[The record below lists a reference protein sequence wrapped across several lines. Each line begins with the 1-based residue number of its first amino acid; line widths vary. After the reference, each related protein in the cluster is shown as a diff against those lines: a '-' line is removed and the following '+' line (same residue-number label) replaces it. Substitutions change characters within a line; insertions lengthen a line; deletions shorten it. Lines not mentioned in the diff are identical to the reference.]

1 MELALPAWITLIVSI
16 AFFLALV
23 FELASPDILLLSVL
37 VVLVVTGV
45 LSPEQAFTGFANP
58 AVIAIGALFVIAMA
72 VTRSGALTFL
82 YPIMFPRS
90 GKPREAIARIGIS
103 AALISAITN
112 NTPLVAILTP
122 TVREWAQDHQISPSK
137 LLMPMAFATTLGG
150 VITLIGTSTNLL
162 VSALLSSTGHE
173 PLGLWEF
180 SYVGLPVA
188 AAGLTYLI
196 LAGPR
201 ALPERIEVMAQSQE
215 VQTYHF
221 ELKISEGSTL
231 HGLTVEQASLRGL
244 ANAYLAH
251 LHRNGTL
258 IGPVEPETRLRSGDV
273 LAFIGDPNL
282 INDLLSLGGLERTI
296 ESPVPGEPIS
306 APLFHAVVAAHSPLD
321 GRTLREINF
330 RERYHGIVLG
340 VHRRGRRIRDALG
353 QTRLEPG
360 DLLLVEAREA
370 FLTAAMNSGDFYL
383 VSPLERPATVRR
395 DKAPMVIVTVI
406 GMLAAVTFELIS
418 LETAAIAAAL
428 VLIGARAINSTEA
441 RRSLNVPILIMV
453 ASGIGLGKAFEIS
466 GLADWL
472 AGIVMTV
479 GGPFGVVGSL
489 LAVYIVTNVLTEMLS
504 NQASAVLV
512 FPIAISVADSVGAN
526 PHAFAIAVAVAAS
539 AGFATPI
546 GYQTHLMVMNPGG
559 YRFVDYVRFGLPL
572 NVIITIVAVPLIAWL
587 WL

>member
-1 MELALPAWITLIVSI
+1 MELTLPAWITLIVAI
-16 AFFLALV
+16 AFFLSLV
-23 FELASPDILLLSVL
+23 FELASPDILLLCAL

-58 AVIAIGALFVIAMA
+58 AVLAIGALFVIAMA

-90 GKPREAIARIGIS
+90 GKPRAAIARIGIS

-162 VSALLSSTGHE
+162 VSAMLSSSGHE

-201 ALPERIEVMAQSQE
+201 GLPERIEVMAQSQE

-221 ELKISEGSTL
+221 ELKISEGSAL
-231 HGLTVEQASLRGL
+231 HGMTVEQAALRGL

-296 ESPVPGEPIS
+296 ESPVPGEPTS

-395 DKAPMVIVTVI
+395 DKAPIVIVTVI

-472 AGIVMTV
+472 AEIVMTV

-489 LAVYIVTNVLTEMLS
+489 LAVYVVTNVLTEMLS

>member
-1 MELALPAWITLIVSI
+1 MELALPAWITLIVAI

-23 FELASPDILLLSVL
+23 FELASPDILLLWAL
-37 VVLVVTGV
+37 VALVVTGV

-103 AALISAITN
+103 AALISGITN

-162 VSALLSSTGHE
+162 VSALLSSSGHE

-188 AAGLTYLI
+188 AVGLTYLI

-201 ALPERIEVMAQSQE
+201 TLPERIEVMPQSQE

-221 ELKISEGSTL
+221 ELKISEDSTL
-231 HGLTVEQASLRGL
+231 NGLTVEQASLRGL

-296 ESPVPGEPIS
+296 ESPVPGEPTS

-321 GRTLREINF
+321 GRTLREVNF

-383 VSPLERPATVRR
+383 VSPLERPAAVRR
-395 DKAPMVIVTVI
+395 DKAPIVIVTVL
-406 GMLAAVTFELIS
+406 GMLAAVTFDLIS
-418 LETAAIAAAL
+418 LEIAAVAAAL
-428 VLIGARAINSTEA
+428 VLIGARVINSTEA

-466 GLADWL
+466 GLAQWL
-472 AGIVMTV
+472 AGIVMAV
-479 GGPFGVVGSL
+479 GGPFGVIGSL

-512 FPIAISVADSVGAN
+512 FPIAISVANSVGAN

-559 YRFVDYVRFGLPL
+559 YRFRDYVRFGLPL

>member
-1 MELALPAWITLIVSI
+1 MDLGLPAWITLIVSLS
-16 AFFLALV
+16 FFLALV
-23 FELASPDILLLSVL
+23 LELASPDILLLCVL

-45 LSPEQAFTGFANP
+45 LSPQEAFNGFANP
-58 AVIAIGALFVIAMA
+58 AVIAIGALFVVAGA
-72 VTRSGALTFL
+72 VTRSGALSFV
-82 YPIMFPRS
+82 YPLMFPHS
-90 GKPREAIARIGIS
+90 ANPRAAIARVGIS

-122 TVREWAQDHQISPSK
+122 TVRDWAQERQISPSK

-150 VITLIGTSTNLL
+150 LITLIGTSTNLL
-162 VSALLSSTGHE
+162 VSAMLSSSGYE

-188 AAGLTYLI
+188 IAGLTYLI

-201 ALPERIEVMAQSQE
+201 SLPARIEVMPRAQE

-221 ELKISEGSTL
+221 ELKISEGSPL
-231 HGLTVEQASLRGL
+231 NGMTVAEAALRGL
-244 ANAYLAH
+244 GNAYLAH

-258 IGPVEPETRLRSGDV
+258 IGPVEPETRLRTGDV
-273 LAFIGDPNL
+273 LAFIGDPHL

-296 ESPVPGEPIS
+296 ESPVQGEPS
-306 APLFHAVVAAHSPLD
+306 TAPLFHAVVAAHSPLD
-321 GRTLREINF
+321 GKTLREVNF

-340 VHRRGRRIRDALG
+340 VNRRGRRIRDALG

-383 VSPLERPATVRR
+383 VAPLERPATIRR
-395 DKAPMVIVTVI
+395 EKAPIVIATVLS
-406 GMLAAVTFELIS
+406 MLTAITLNLIS
-418 LETAAIAAAL
+418 LETAAVGAAL
-428 VLIGARAINSTEA
+428 ILIGARAINSTEA

-453 ASGIGLGKAFEIS
+453 AAGIGLGKAFEIS
-466 GLADWL
+466 GLADSL
-472 AGIVMTV
+472 ARIVTLV
-479 GGPFGVVGSL
+479 GGPFGVVGAL
-489 LAVYIVTNVLTEMLS
+489 LAVYILTNILTELLS
-504 NQASAVLV
+504 NQASAVLI
-512 FPIAISVADSVGAN
+512 FPIALSVAETMGAN

-559 YRFVDYVRFGLPL
+559 YRFIDYVRFGLPL
-572 NVIITIVAVPLIAWL
+572 NVIITVVAVPLIAWL